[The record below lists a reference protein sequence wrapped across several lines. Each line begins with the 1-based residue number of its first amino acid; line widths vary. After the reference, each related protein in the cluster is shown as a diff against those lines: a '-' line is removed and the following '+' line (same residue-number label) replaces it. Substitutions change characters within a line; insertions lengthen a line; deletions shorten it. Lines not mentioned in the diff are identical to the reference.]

1 MPYGDDDAG
10 MSGWGEERRFRAGRR
25 SRRVEAPGRSLVLVV
40 LRSRGGWR
48 RVRGRGT
55 RRRRRSR
62 ARRRVPPWTR
72 AWRPPCPP
80 RTAAAR
86 RRTGRSAR
94 RPGRPRG
101 SPSRGVSKRSSGPRR
116 PRIPGTA
123 WRAAARR
130 RGSRA
135 TACADASA
143 GVGARPGRR
152 CPGEGRPG
160 DPGARATRPP
170 RGSAPTVA
178 HWRAPRTPRASA
190 RAPPSGFP
198 RRRSRRRGESP
209 PSPSPPDRGLNARLS
224 RSRTQDVMPG
234 ARGEPGRRGPRPV
247 ARPMCDTRGVCP
259 YTRPCRGRGGGQ
271 SMSTTRQNGG
281 PRRDRW
287 RPVRRE
293 RSREGAAGARPRRA
307 RGGTRRRPARREAR
321 RARLRAAA
329 GAPDRPR
336 RLPRGDPGR
345 ERARVRR
352 RPDAARCRPASRTA
366 TSSRAT
372 SPSSGSSR

>member
-1 MPYGDDDAG
+1 
-10 MSGWGEERRFRAGRR
+10 MSGWEEERRSACRR
-25 SRRVEAPGRSLVLVV
+25 SRPVEAPGRSLVLVRRR
-40 LRSRGGWR
+40 RSRGGWAGIR

-86 RRTGRSAR
+86 RRTGRWAR

-101 SPSRGVSKRSSGPRR
+101 SPSRGVSKSSSGPRR
-116 PRIPGTA
+116 PRWTS
-123 WRAAARR
+123 WRAAAYR

-135 TACADASA
+135 TTCADASA

-170 RGSAPTVA
+170 VV

-198 RRRSRRRGESP
+198 RRRSRRRG
-209 PSPSPPDRGLNARLS
+209 S
-224 RSRTQDVMPG
+224 R
-234 ARGEPGRRGPRPV
+234 RRR
-247 ARPMCDTRGVCP
+247 
-259 YTRPCRGRGGGQ
+259 
-271 SMSTTRQNGG
+271 
-281 PRRDRW
+281 
-287 RPVRRE
+287 
-293 RSREGAAGARPRRA
+293 
-307 RGGTRRRPARREAR
+307 RRRPT
-321 RARLRAAA
+321 A
-329 GAPDRPR
+329 G
-336 RLPRGDPGR
+336 
-345 ERARVRR
+345 
-352 RPDAARCRPASRTA
+352 
-366 TSSRAT
+366 
-372 SPSSGSSR
+372 